1 MGFVLEAVYRQMG
14 RVPLV
19 LHRHAD
25 GDSIE
30 LIQVWSGGGSAL
42 IGGQSYPLTP
52 GTLLFIDAAEI
63 HALNPQQEAQYCR
76 NKLILCKSAFLHVL
90 QTVDGTRLFD
100 VFAGGGACFFPS
112 PPTADRIDR
121 VFFAAAQ
128 PSPVQNG
135 TALDAALQL
144 IQLAAPQTKVA
155 PSEPDARIRIALEY
169 LNAHYREPLT
179 IARIA
184 SETLLSKYYLCHLF
198 HANTGMTVMQYLL
211 EQRLRSA
218 RRMLT
223 QTDCTIAEIAQEC
236 GFGSSSHFCTVFGER
251 EGVSPRN
258 YRAAARRK
266 G

>member
-135 TALDAALQL
+135 TALDATLQL

-155 PSEPDARIRIALEY
+155 PSEPD
-169 LNAHYREPLT
+169 
-179 IARIA
+179 ARIA